1 MGVNTTL
8 YKTLA
13 FALSGIFS
21 ALAGGIHA
29 YWVTFID
36 PESAFD
42 IGLNVK
48 MIIMAVFGGPGTI
61 LGPVVGAFSLSA
73 VSEFL
78 SSEITESR
86 GPVLRRCRCSRSCVD
101 AARARRHA
109 AAFPQYGVALLR
121 RKYSEPPAVTTIL
134 EISHVTRRFEG
145 LVAVDDVSFMLQ
157 RGEIL
162 GVIGPNGAG
171 KTTLIS
177 LISGTLA
184 PSSGDILFEGRS
196 LIALPAYR
204 RARLGIGR
212 TFQIMRPF
220 PGLSVLDNV
229 AVGALFGRGGGQA
242 QLAKAREQARVQLDF
257 VGLGKNVDQR
267 ADELGGPGRKRL
279 ELAKALAMQPKVLL
293 CDEVMAGLNLVEIE
307 EVIEVIRKV
316 RNEGISVL
324 VIEHV
329 IKAIRS
335 LSDRLLVLN
344 HGVKIAEGDPGSV
357 LSNQAV
363 IEAYLGK
370 RRA

>member
-1 MGVNTTL
+1 
-8 YKTLA
+8 
-13 FALSGIFS
+13 
-21 ALAGGIHA
+21 
-29 YWVTFID
+29 
-36 PESAFD
+36 
-42 IGLNVK
+42 
-48 MIIMAVFGGPGTI
+48 
-61 LGPVVGAFSLSA
+61 
-73 VSEFL
+73 
-78 SSEITESR
+78 
-86 GPVLRRCRCSRSCVD
+86 
-101 AARARRHA
+101 
-109 AAFPQYGVALLR
+109 
-121 RKYSEPPAVTTIL
+121 VTTIL

-196 LIALPAYR
+196 LIPLAAYR

>member
-1 MGVNTTL
+1 M
-8 YKTLA
+8 
-13 FALSGIFS
+13 
-21 ALAGGIHA
+21 
-29 YWVTFID
+29 
-36 PESAFD
+36 
-42 IGLNVK
+42 
-48 MIIMAVFGGPGTI
+48 
-61 LGPVVGAFSLSA
+61 
-73 VSEFL
+73 
-78 SSEITESR
+78 
-86 GPVLRRCRCSRSCVD
+86 
-101 AARARRHA
+101 
-109 AAFPQYGVALLR
+109 
-121 RKYSEPPAVTTIL
+121 L
-134 EISHVTRRFEG
+134 EIRHVSRRFEG

-184 PSSGDILFEGRS
+184 PSSGDILFEERS

-257 VGLGKNVDQR
+257 IGLGKNVDLR

-316 RNEGISVL
+316 RNEGISIL